1 MSIIKQILSTLI
13 ITYTCTTLG
22 LLFTLPSST
31 IKLFSSENTPLNRVM
46 TKSEISIMGSIS
58 SATMLIIT
66 PFCGYLLDVLGRK
79 RALIILFSP
88 QLVAWT
94 LLVTVKRVEGV
105 ICAMCFCGLGG
116 SIFPIIPVYINE
128 FCEPSVRGALS
139 SSGLILHGIGMLLSY
154 GIGGI
159 VDYSTLN
166 YIGLSLAVVGMVLFF
181 FLKESPLYLMSKG
194 LDKEAAKSIAY
205 YKGVEL
211 DSKEVIIHLE
221 NLRQL
226 IKNSDIKLNDIPE
239 MESLNPET
247 KATWK
252 NVSIFKFFGN
262 SPSSRRAFIVLIVL
276 FTTCVFQGLTVV
288 QVFAQPLFANAVPSM
303 SSTVSSIIFGL
314 TLIISSFVEA
324 ILVETI
330 GRRALLIGSSLVT
343 GLLCLIL
350 GTQIQFQWGPGWLTA
365 GFIYIYAMTYTF
377 GAGSVPYVLMGE
389 IFLPQIKSFAS
400 TFIFEWSYFCIFLML
415 FMFNPLFNAYGLGPI
430 FFIFAGF
437 SFFTTTFAYLY
448 LPETKQMSVDVIQ
461 KKFLER
467 KIFK

>member
-1 MSIIKQILSTLI
+1 MSIIKQVLSTFI

-46 TKSEISIMGSIS
+46 TESEISIMGSIS
-58 SATMLIIT
+58 SASTLIIT
-66 PFCGYLLDVLGRK
+66 PFCGYVLDVLGRK

-88 QLVAWT
+88 QLLAWI

-105 ICAMCFCGLGG
+105 ICAMSLCGLGG

-128 FCEPSVRGALS
+128 FSEPSIRGALS
-139 SSGLILHGIGMLLSY
+139 SSGIIFHGLGMLLSY
-154 GIGGI
+154 GLGGM
-159 VDYSTLN
+159 VHYNTLN
-166 YIGLSLAVVGMVLFF
+166 YIGLSLAAIGMVLFV
-181 FLKESPLYLMSKG
+181 FLKESPLYLMRKG

-211 DSKEVIIHLE
+211 DSIEVITHLE

-239 MESLNPET
+239 MENLNPET
-247 KATWK
+247 KATRK
-252 NVSIFKFFGN
+252 NVSILKFFGN
-262 SPSSRRAFIVLIVL
+262 SPSSRRAFTVLLVL

-288 QVFAQPLFANAVPSM
+288 QVYAEPLFATAVPSM
-303 SSTVSSIIFGL
+303 SSTVSSVLFGL
-314 TLIISSFVEA
+314 TMIITGFFEALLIEA
-324 ILVETI
+324 V

-350 GTQIQFQWGPGWLTA
+350 GTQIQFQWGPGWMTA
-365 GFIYIYAMTYTF
+365 GLIYIYAMTYTF
-377 GAGSVPYVLMGE
+377 GAGVVPYVLMGE
-389 IFLPQIKSFAS
+389 VFLPQIKSFAT
-400 TFIFEWSYFCIFLML
+400 TFIFEWSYFCTFIML
-415 FMFNPLFNAYGLGPI
+415 FMFNPLFNAFGLGAI

-437 SFFTTTFAYLY
+437 SFFTAVFTFFY
-448 LPETKQMSVDVIQ
+448 LPETKTWSVDVIQ
-461 KKFLER
+461 QKFMQR
-467 KIFK
+467 KIF

>member
-194 LDKEAAKSIAY
+194 LDKVRFILLVKSKSIRCITGIYTRYYTFQEAAKSIAY

-330 GRRALLIGSSLVT
+330 GRRALLIGSSLLT

-365 GFIYIYAMTYTF
+365 VFIYIYSMTYTF
-377 GAGSVPYVLMGE
+377 GAGIVPYILMGE
-389 IFLPQIKSFAS
+389 IFLPQVWDQSFLFLPVVLS
-400 TFIFEWSYFCIFLML
+400 SRRYSPSFIFQ
-415 FMFNPLFNAYGLGPI
+415 
-430 FFIFAGF
+430 
-437 SFFTTTFAYLY
+437 
-448 LPETKQMSVDVIQ
+448 KQKTYQWM
-461 KKFLER
+461 
-467 KIFK
+467 